1 MKFPSLKPKTVPEVP
16 AKPDSGQASISPKR
30 LPQTFAQAAADF
42 ERSRIDE
49 LVKTRKIAIVAAII
63 AFAFA
68 GICIIGIVMSFALHR
83 EPQPVVLRVDNGTGN
98 VEVLTSIKNASN
110 TYDEVVNR
118 YWLAQ
123 YVRTC
128 ERYDWYSLS
137 VDYDACKLFS
147 TSDVFNAY
155 SHKVQDKNSPLETLK
170 DKGKID
176 VRIVSVS
183 FFDDHTAHVR
193 FTSQKL
199 NQSGENPDGS
209 PLQRWIAT
217 VVFDYDAGLMTDQQR
232 MMNPLGFRVHSYQ
245 VDAEATGRQ

>member
-1 MKFPSLKPKTVPEVP
+1 MKITSLFKPKTQPDAP
-16 AKPDSGQASISPKR
+16 ASEARAASLSPNR
-30 LPQTFAQAAADF
+30 LPQTFAQAAAEF
-42 ERSRIDE
+42 ERSRIEE
-49 LVKTRKIAIVAAII
+49 LIKTRKIAIMAAII

-68 GICIIGIVMSFALHR
+68 GICIVGIVMSFALHR

-123 YVRTC
+123 FVKTC

-137 VDYDACKLFS
+137 VDYDTCKLYS

-155 SHKVQDKNSPLETLK
+155 SAKVQAKNSPLETLK

-183 FFDDHTAHVR
+183 FLDEHTAHVR

-199 NQSGENPDGS
+199 NQSGENTDGS

-217 VVFDYDAGLMTDQQR
+217 VVFDYDASLMTDQQR

-245 VDAEATGRQ
+245 VDAEAIGRQ